1 LSLVT
6 PRKGYKSVPW
16 YFGKEIEIPDEW
28 EIVKLKELVV
38 RGNQGI
44 NTAIDKVEYVDKGIP
59 ILKAGDIKQ
68 NLELSNTSNISQKSY
83 ESVPEHHKPK
93 KNDILYSNIG
103 SALGTAMLVTVDTK
117 MTIAWNVFRMVI
129 KKNQNS
135 KYLIYFLNKY
145 DIWNM
150 LKSRATQSTMPFISK
165 PVLLSLNILLPPLS
179 EQQKITSILSNVDNL
194 IESTVQVITH
204 SKKVKTG
211 LMQKLLT
218 RGIGHKK
225 FKKVKWLFGKE
236 IEIPEEWNWEQ
247 IKKVSE
253 KLVVGFVGTCD
264 PYYVKKG
271 GIPMLRTT
279 NVKEGKLD
287 LINLKYVTEQFHNK
301 NKKSQIKENDLLIS
315 RHGESGESCLVTG
328 LNEANC
334 MNIVIVRAI
343 NKILDNQYFEIAFN
357 SLIVRKQIR
366 RTIAGGVQGVVN
378 TSEIAK
384 VKILLPPLPEQ
395 QKIASILS
403 NIDSKITSQEQYK
416 EKLERLKKSLMQ
428 KLLTGMVRV

>member
-1 LSLVT
+1 MSLAT

-16 YFGKEIEIPDEW
+16 LFGKEIEIPEEW

-83 ESVPEHHKPK
+83 DSIPDHHKPK

-129 KKNQNS
+129 KENQNS

-225 FKKVKWLFGKE
+225 FKKVPWLFGKE
-236 IEIPEEWNWEQ
+236 IEIPDEWE
-247 IKKVSE
+247 
-253 KLVVGFVGTCD
+253 
-264 PYYVKKG
+264 VKNLNETG
-271 GIPMLRTT
+271 
-279 NVKEGKLD
+279 D
-287 LINLKYVTEQFHNK
+287 LIN
-301 NKKSQIKENDLLIS
+301 
-315 RHGESGESCLVTG
+315 G
-328 LNEANC
+328 LNKDKEDYGHGC
-334 MNIVIVRAI
+334 LHVNINNI
-343 NKILDNQYFEIAFN
+343 FESFSIISKKLGRVNAL
-357 SLIVRKQIR
+357 SLIHI
-366 RTIAGGVQGVVN
+366 
-378 TSEIAK
+378 
-384 VKILLPPLPEQ
+384 
-395 QKIASILS
+395 
-403 NIDSKITSQEQYK
+403 
-416 EKLERLKKSLMQ
+416 
-428 KLLTGMVRV
+428 